1 MQLKI
6 IVESEADYKKWLK
19 EQKTISV
26 AVKEANAPKVDP
38 AANPADAK
46 VVVDSTKTLAQVV
59 AKK

>member
-19 EQKTISV
+19 EQKTLSV
-26 AVKEANAPKVDP
+26 VIKEANAPKVDP

-46 VVVDSTKTLAQVV
+46 VVVDTTKMLAQVV
-59 AKK
+59 GKN